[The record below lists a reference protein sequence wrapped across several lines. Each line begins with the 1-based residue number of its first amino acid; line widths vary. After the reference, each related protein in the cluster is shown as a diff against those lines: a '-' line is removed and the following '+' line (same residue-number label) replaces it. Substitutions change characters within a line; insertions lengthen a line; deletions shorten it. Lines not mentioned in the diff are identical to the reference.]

1 MMSCSERVKSRII
14 SSEHMMLQDHVAQQ
28 QILYQ
33 KSRDEDG
40 KACWKIRSFFK
51 VSEPVMPDE
60 IPHSPTSSQTCGY
73 QDNGCV
79 EIQKSSLICPS
90 ENFESESRS
99 GPDESDS
106 TMSSTSSTLSIVPDQ
121 RKFASD
127 KYECL
132 FPRLYFSSSKKNG
145 YVCKYFELFSS

>member
-1 MMSCSERVKSRII
+1 
-14 SSEHMMLQDHVAQQ
+14 
-28 QILYQ
+28 
-33 KSRDEDG
+33 
-40 KACWKIRSFFK
+40 
-51 VSEPVMPDE
+51 MPDE

-79 EIQKSSLICPS
+79 EIQKSSLTCPS

-145 YVCKYFELFSS
+145 YVCKYFELFSSWNGTQKDMTFITQGVTLRTHPTRKLS